1 VSTTHTAGQEEPDTD
16 SVLRL
21 AAEIY
26 APFDAQETRR
36 LQGYMTDVEQLVGSK
51 FFQPG
56 EQKLTL
62 SAEMDGPLQS
72 SLTYPGEEAVRAV
85 VGLFRQLY
93 NHHEPTSY
101 HQILKLL
108 SRHAHE
114 RGSEHRDAAV
124 AELKALRE
132 WEKEALRP
140 TIALKW
146 EHARPDGSI
155 AYEEDLT
162 PEVLID
168 LFLHGKY
175 LHKGNEK
182 SDKLDAWPLAH
193 VLQQSFFGTMIAL
206 SQVYW
211 VGRNVVAQV
220 VTGPSLVVG

>member
-1 VSTTHTAGQEEPDTD
+1 MSATNAAEPDGRGTD

-21 AAEIY
+21 AAVIY
-26 APFDAQETRR
+26 TPFDAQETRR
-36 LQGYMTDVEQLVGSK
+36 LRGYIVDVEELVGST

-62 SAEMDGPLQS
+62 SAEMGGPLQS

-93 NHHEPTSY
+93 NHHEPTSF

-114 RGSEHRDAAV
+114 RGSEHRAAAV

-132 WEKEALRP
+132 WEKQALRP

-146 EHARPDGSI
+146 QHARADGSI

-168 LFLHGKY
+168 LFLHGRY
-175 LHKGNEK
+175 LHKGNAK
-182 SDKLDAWPLAH
+182 SDKLDAWPYAH
-193 VLQQSFFGTMIAL
+193 LLQQSFFGAMIAL

-211 VGRNVVAQV
+211 LGRNVVDQV
-220 VTGPSLVVG
+220 VTAPSLVA

>member
-1 VSTTHTAGQEEPDTD
+1 VSATDAAEPDEPGTE

-21 AAEIY
+21 AADIY
-26 APFDAQETRR
+26 TPFGAQETRR
-36 LQGYMTDVEQLVGSK
+36 LRGYIADVEELVGST

-62 SAEMDGPLQS
+62 SAELGGPLRS

-146 EHARPDGSI
+146 QHARPDGSI
-155 AYEEDLT
+155 AHEEDLT

-175 LHKGNEK
+175 LHKGNDK
-182 SDKLDAWPLAH
+182 SDKLDAWPYAH
-193 VLQQSFFGTMIAL
+193 LLQQSFFGAMIAL

-220 VTGPSLVVG
+220 VTVPSLVA

>member
-1 VSTTHTAGQEEPDTD
+1 MSSTAQPTGEEPD

-21 AAEIY
+21 AEEIY
-26 APFDAQETRR
+26 TPFDARETRR
-36 LQGYMTDVEQLVGSK
+36 LRNYISDVEELVASR

-62 SAEMDGPLQS
+62 SAKMGGPLQS
-72 SLTYPGEEAVRAV
+72 TLVYPGEEAVRAV

-114 RGSEHRDAAV
+114 RGSQYRDAAV
-124 AELKALRE
+124 AELKALRD
-132 WEKEALRP
+132 WEKDALRP
-140 TIALKW
+140 TIGLKW
-146 EHARPDGSI
+146 QHARPDGSI

-182 SDKLDAWPLAH
+182 SDKLDAWPYAH
-193 VLQQSFFGTMIAL
+193 LLQQSFFNAMSWL

-211 VGRNVVAQV
+211 VGRNVVAEV
-220 VTGPSLVVG
+220 IKVPELLT

>member
-1 VSTTHTAGQEEPDTD
+1 MSE
-16 SVLRL
+16 SVMRL

-26 APFDAQETRR
+26 SPFDVRESRR
-36 LQGYMTDVEQLVGSK
+36 LRSYIADVEELVGSA
-51 FFQPG
+51 FFHKG

-62 SAEMDGPLQS
+62 SAEMGGELHS
-72 SLTYPGEEAVRAV
+72 VLTYPGEEAVRAV

-93 NHHEPTSY
+93 NHREPTSY

-108 SRHAHE
+108 SQHVHE

-124 AELKALRE
+124 AELKSLRE
-132 WEKEALRP
+132 WEKEALQP
-140 TIALKW
+140 VIALKW
-146 EHARPDGSI
+146 KHARPDGSI

-182 SDKLDAWPLAH
+182 SDKLDAWPCAH
-193 VLQQSFFGTMIAL
+193 LLQRSFFGAMTAL
-206 SQVYW
+206 SHVYW
-211 VGRNVVAQV
+211 VGRNVVQEVLKTPALLDAA
-220 VTGPSLVVG
+220 SAA

>member
-1 VSTTHTAGQEEPDTD
+1 MTD

-21 AAEIY
+21 AGDIY
-26 APFDAQETRR
+26 SPFNAGETRR
-36 LQGYMTDVEQLVGSK
+36 LRTYVEDVEALVGSA

-62 SAEMDGPLQS
+62 SAEMGGPLQS
-72 SLTYPGEEAVRAV
+72 TLVYPGEEAVRAV

-101 HQILKLL
+101 HQITKLL

-124 AELKALRE
+124 AELKALRD
-132 WEKEALRP
+132 WEKDALRP
-140 TIALKW
+140 TMALKW
-146 EHARPDGSI
+146 QHARPDGTI
-155 AYEEDLT
+155 AHEEDLT

-182 SDKLDAWPLAH
+182 SDKLDGWPYAH
-193 VLQQSFFGTMIAL
+193 LLQHSFLGAMTAL
-206 SQVYW
+206 SQVYC
-211 VGRNVVAQV
+211 VGRNVAAEVLTV
-220 VTGPSLVVG
+220 PSLLNAAPTAQP

>member
-1 VSTTHTAGQEEPDTD
+1 MSD

-26 APFDAQETRR
+26 SPFDIRETRR
-36 LQGYMTDVEQLVGSK
+36 LRGYVSDVEELVGSA

-62 SAEMDGPLQS
+62 SAEMGGPLQS
-72 SLTYPGEEAVRAV
+72 TLIYPGEEAVRAI

-93 NHHEPTSY
+93 NPHEPTSY
-101 HQILKLL
+101 HQTIKLL

-114 RGSEHRDAAV
+114 RGSQHRDVAV
-124 AELKALRE
+124 AELRALRE
-132 WEKEALRP
+132 WQKDALRP

-146 EHARPDGSI
+146 QHARPDGSI
-155 AYEEDLT
+155 GYEEDLT
-162 PEVLID
+162 PELLID

-182 SDKLDAWPLAH
+182 SDKLDAWPLAQ
-193 VLQQSFFGTMIAL
+193 VAQQSFFGAMTAL

-211 VGRNVVAQV
+211 VGRNVVAEV
-220 VTGPSLVVG
+220 LNAPALLNAGPAG